1 MIRVA
6 DYVIDFLQKRG
17 IDTIFTVTGR
27 GILYLTDAL
36 AKSGIKSVSV
46 HHEQAA
52 AYAAYGYAQAKKELG
67 ACLVS
72 TGCAATNAITGVLCA
87 WQDAVPC
94 VFISGQNSLQETS
107 RYTGIPV
114 RTYGS
119 QEADLMPIVQSI
131 TKYAVMIT
139 DPQDIAYELEK
150 AVELAV
156 SGRRGPVWI
165 DVPFDIQNMRIAP
178 ESLKHYQSEIAQN
191 PAATEEDLNFMSELL
206 EKAQRPVILAGS
218 GIRSAGAEGVL
229 REFLEKYPMP
239 VVYATSAVDVY
250 GAGEP
255 YGIGAIGSMGGS
267 RAGNFAI
274 QNSDLVLVLGH
285 RLSSMTT
292 GNQFEKFAR
301 EAKVLV
307 VDIDPVEY
315 TKKMIQID
323 RLILSD
329 VRDILCR
336 LRERELTI
344 ECRDWI
350 DMCIHWKSVFP
361 KCENNYRQKERVDL
375 HYLADTVGKAM
386 GENAHIVTDA
396 GFEELII
403 PSVLELSDGQRCI
416 HPVSQGAMG
425 FSLAAA
431 MGAYYATGEQIISI
445 NGDGSI
451 MMNLQELWT
460 VHHYHIP
467 IKILIA
473 NNNCYAVIRKRQ
485 QDLFRRRTIGTDA
498 SNGVSCPSFEKVADT
513 FGIPYTRV
521 NTSAELEGK
530 IQSVFQ
536 SEGPVICEIMCVEDQ
551 PYLHSSFTRGQSG
564 RIVRR
569 PLEDQSPF
577 MDRELFLKEM
587 LIEPIDL

>member
-6 DYVIDFLQKRG
+6 DYVIDFLKKNG
-17 IDTIFTVTGR
+17 INHLFTVTGR

-36 AKSGIKSVSV
+36 AKSEIESISV

-52 AYAAYGYAQAKKELG
+52 AYAAYGYAQAGRGLG

-72 TGCAATNAITGVLCA
+72 TGCAATNAVTGVLCA

-119 QEADLMPIVQSI
+119 QEADLIPIVQSV

-150 AVELAV
+150 AVGLAM
-156 SGRRGPVWI
+156 SGRKGPVWI

-178 ESLKHYQSEIAQN
+178 ENLKHYQPENAQN
-191 PAATEEDLNFMSELL
+191 PVASEEDITYMSELL
-206 EKAQRPVILAGS
+206 ENAQRPVILVGS
-218 GIRSAGAEGVL
+218 GIRSAGAEGLL

-255 YGIGAIGSMGGS
+255 YGIGAVGSMGGS
-267 RAGNFAI
+267 RAGNFAL
-274 QNSDLVLVLGH
+274 QNSDLVFVLGH

-292 GNQFEKFAR
+292 GNQFDKFAR

-307 VDIDPVEY
+307 VDIDPVEHS
-315 TKKMIQID
+315 KKMIRID
-323 RLILSD
+323 RLVLSD
-329 VRDILCR
+329 AGDVLKR
-336 LRERELTI
+336 LLKSRFTVD
-344 ECRDWI
+344 CSNWI
-350 DMCIHWKSVFP
+350 DTCIHWKSVFP
-361 KCENNYRQKERVDL
+361 KCEESYKEKERVDL
-375 HYLADTVGKAM
+375 HYLADTLGKQM
-386 GENAHIVTDA
+386 GKKAHIVTDA

-403 PSVLELSDGQRCI
+403 PSVLELSSGQRCI

-425 FSLAAA
+425 FSLATAI
-431 MGAYYATGEQIISI
+431 GAYYATGEQTISV

-460 VHHYHIP
+460 IHHYNIP
-467 IKILIA
+467 IKIFVA

-485 QDLFRRRTIGTDA
+485 RDLFRQRTIGTDV
-498 SNGVSCPSFEKVADT
+498 SNGVSCPSFEKVAQT
-513 FGIPYTRV
+513 FEIPYIRV
-521 NTSAELEGK
+521 DKSEELEERIK
-530 IQSVFQ
+530 QVLQ
-536 SEGPVICEIMCVEDQ
+536 MDGPVICEVMCVEDQ
-551 PYLHSSFTRGQSG
+551 PYLHSSFTKGQSG

-577 MDRELFLKEM
+577 MDRELFLEEM
-587 LIEPIDL
+587 VIEPIDL

>member
-1 MIRVA
+1 MVRVA
-6 DYVIDFLQKRG
+6 DYVIDFLQRIG

-36 AKSGIKSVSV
+36 AKSGITSVSV

-52 AYAAYGYAQAKKELG
+52 AYAAYGYAQAKKDLG

-72 TGCAATNAITGVLCA
+72 TGCAATNAVTGVLCA

-107 RYTGIPV
+107 RYTGIPI

-119 QEADLMPIVQSI
+119 QEADLVPIVQSI

-139 DPQDIAYELEK
+139 DPQNIAYELEK
-150 AVELAV
+150 AIELAMT
-156 SGRRGPVWI
+156 GRKGPVWI
-165 DVPFDIQNMRIAP
+165 DIPFDVQNMRVDPDA
-178 ESLKHYQSEIAQN
+178 LKHYKLEAEPNRLALEDDITYISDRL
-191 PAATEEDLNFMSELL
+191 EEA
-206 EKAQRPVILAGS
+206 KRPVILVGS
-218 GIRSAGAEGVL
+218 GVRSAGAENSL
-229 REFLEKYPMP
+229 REFLEAYPMP
-239 VVYATSAVDVY
+239 VVFATSAVDVY
-250 GAGEP
+250 GAGEM
-255 YGIGAIGSMGGS
+255 YGIGAVGSMGGS
-267 RAGNFAI
+267 RAGNFAV
-274 QNSDLVLVLGH
+274 QNSDLVFVLGH

-301 EAKVLV
+301 EAKVLA
-307 VDIDPVEY
+307 VDIDPIEY
-315 TKKMIQID
+315 TKKMIHID
-323 RLILSD
+323 RLIVSD
-329 VRDILCR
+329 VKDVLCR

-344 ECRDWI
+344 ECQSWLDT
-350 DMCIHWKSVFP
+350 CIHWKSVFP
-361 KCENNYRQKERVDL
+361 KCENSYREKERVDL
-375 HYLADTVGKAM
+375 HYLADTVGKFM
-386 GENAHIVTDA
+386 KENACIVTDA
-396 GFEELII
+396 GFEELIV
-403 PSVLELSDGQRCI
+403 PSVLELFGGQRCI

-431 MGAYYATGEQIISI
+431 MGAYCATGEQTISV

-460 VHHYHIP
+460 VHHYNIP

-485 QDLFRRRTIGTDA
+485 RDLFRRRTIGTDA
-498 SNGVSCPSFEKVADT
+498 SNGVSCPSFKKVADT
-513 FGIPYTRV
+513 FGIPYVRV
-521 NTSAELEGK
+521 DTGTELEEK

-536 SEGPVICEIMCVEDQ
+536 REGSVICEIMCVEDQ

-577 MDRELFLKEM
+577 MDRELFLGEM
-587 LIEPIDL
+587 VIEPIDL

>member
-6 DYVIDFLQKRG
+6 DYVIDFLSKIR
-17 IDTIFTVTGR
+17 IDRLFTVTGR

-36 AKSGIKSVSV
+36 AKSEIESISM

-52 AYAAYGYAQAKKELG
+52 AYAAYGYAQAKKDFG

-72 TGCAATNAITGVLCA
+72 TGCAATNAVTGVLCA

-94 VFISGQNSLQETS
+94 IFISGQNSLQETS
-107 RYTGIPV
+107 RYTGIPI

-119 QEADLMPIVQSI
+119 QEADLIPIVQPI

-139 DPQDIAYELEK
+139 DPNDIAYELEK
-150 AVELAV
+150 AVELAM

-165 DVPFDIQNMRIAP
+165 DVPFDIQNMRINP
-178 ESLKHYQSEIAQN
+178 ESLKHYQSGSTQN
-191 PAATEEDLNFMSELL
+191 PAASEEDLTFMSELL
-206 EKAQRPVILAGS
+206 EKAQRPVILVGS
-218 GIRSAGAEGVL
+218 GIRSARAEGL
-229 REFLEKYPMP
+229 LKEFLEKYPMP

-250 GAGEP
+250 GAGEA
-255 YGIGAIGSMGGS
+255 YGIGAVGSMGGS
-267 RAGNFAI
+267 RAGNFAL

-307 VDIDPVEY
+307 VDIDPVEHS
-315 TKKMIQID
+315 KKMIRID
-323 RLILSD
+323 RLVVSD
-329 VRDILCR
+329 AGYVLKR
-336 LRERELTI
+336 LLEKQFTVD
-344 ECRDWI
+344 CPNWI
-350 DMCIHWKSVFP
+350 DLCIHWKSVFP
-361 KCENNYRQKERVDL
+361 KCEEIYKEKEQVDL
-375 HYLADTVGKAM
+375 HYLADTLGKRM
-386 GENAHIVTDA
+386 DKEAHIVTDA
-396 GFEELII
+396 GFEELIV
-403 PSVLELSDGQRCI
+403 PSVLELSEGQRCI

-425 FSLAAA
+425 FSLPASI
-431 MGAYYATGEQIISI
+431 GAYYATGEQTISI

-460 VHHYHIP
+460 IHHYNIP
-467 IKILIA
+467 VKIIIA

-485 QDLFRRRTIGTDA
+485 HDLFRMRTIGTDS
-498 SNGVSCPSFEKVADT
+498 SNGVSCPSFEEVARA
-513 FGIPYTRV
+513 FGISYMKVDTTV
-521 NTSAELEGK
+521 ELEAK
-530 IQSVFQ
+530 IECLLQMQGS
-536 SEGPVICEIMCVEDQ
+536 VICEVMCVEDQ
-551 PYLHSSFTRGQSG
+551 PYLHSSFTKGQSG

-577 MDRELFLKEM
+577 MDRQLFLEEM
-587 LIEPIDL
+587 VIEPIDL

>member
-6 DYVIDFLQKRG
+6 DYVIQFLNEKG
-17 IDTIFTVTGR
+17 IGHIFTVTGR

-36 AKSGIKSVSV
+36 AKSGMESISV

-52 AYAAYGYAQAKKELG
+52 AYAAYGYAQAKNDLG

-87 WQDAVPC
+87 WQDGVPC
-94 VFISGQNSLQETS
+94 IFISGQNSLQETS
-107 RYTGIPV
+107 RYTGIPI

-119 QEADLMPIVQSI
+119 QEADLIPIVESI

-139 DPQDIAYELEK
+139 DPQDIACELEK
-150 AVELAV
+150 AVWLAM

-165 DVPFDIQNMRIAP
+165 DIPFDVQNMRIEP
-178 ESLKHYQSEIAQN
+178 ELLKHFEPEQGEMPCASE
-191 PAATEEDLNFMSELL
+191 EEITYTGELL
-206 EKAQRPVILAGS
+206 EKAARPVLLVGS
-218 GIRSAGAEGVL
+218 GVRSAGAEMVL
-229 REFLEKYPMP
+229 RAFLNKYPMP
-239 VVYATSAVDVY
+239 VVFAPSAVDIY
-250 GAGEP
+250 GAGEC
-255 YGIGAIGSMGGS
+255 YGIGAVGSMGGS
-267 RAGNFAI
+267 RAGNFAV

-307 VDIDPVEY
+307 VDLDPVEHS
-315 TKKMIQID
+315 KKMIPID

-329 VRDILCR
+329 VKVVLQQLMD
-336 LRERELTI
+336 RELEV
-344 ECRDWI
+344 ECKEWMDK
-350 DMCIHWKSVFP
+350 CLHWKKVFP
-361 KCENNYRQKERVDL
+361 KCEDRHREKEQVDL
-375 HYLADTVGKAM
+375 HNLADAIGKIMDKKAK
-386 GENAHIVTDA
+386 IVTDA
-396 GFEELII
+396 GFEELIV
-403 PSVLELSDGQRCI
+403 PSVLELSEGQRCI

-425 FSLAAA
+425 FSLSAA
-431 MGAYYATGEQIISI
+431 MGACIATGDQTISV

-460 VHHYHIP
+460 IHHARIP
-467 IKILIA
+467 VKVIVA

-485 QDLFRRRTIGTDA
+485 KDLFRTRTIGTDG
-498 SNGVSCPSFEKVADT
+498 SNGVCCPSFQKVADS
-513 FGIPYTRV
+513 FEIPYVRV
-521 NTSAELEGK
+521 NSSEELEEK
-530 IQSVFQ
+530 ISMVLQM
-536 SEGPVICEIMCVEDQ
+536 EGPVICEVMCVEEQ
-551 PYLHSSFTRGQSG
+551 EYLHSSFTRGQAG
-564 RIVRR
+564 RIVRP